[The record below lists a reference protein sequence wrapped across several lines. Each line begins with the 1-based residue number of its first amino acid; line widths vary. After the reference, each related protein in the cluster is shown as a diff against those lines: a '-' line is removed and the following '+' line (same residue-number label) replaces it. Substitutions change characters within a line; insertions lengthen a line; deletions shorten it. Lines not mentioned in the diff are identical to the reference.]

1 MSYSIKQWAR
11 SSGGNYCWCS
21 DAVLIG
27 LGLAIVTAITNR
39 PAIIAAAGAV
49 NDAGATAVSA
59 IANGQNPISAIANS
73 GSEFD
78 RVIKLIERVEGGWS
92 NHPDDRGGATKYG
105 ITAATA
111 SRHGL
116 NVSTLTR
123 EQAREIYR
131 KDYWIPSGASSAQ
144 WPLNLAIMNSYV
156 NSGRKWQITGST
168 PLEQAIN
175 YINQQNNYYHQ
186 IISNNPSQR
195 VFANGWFRRTKFMV
209 EAAKGGNPGW

>member
-1 MSYSIKQWAR
+1 MGKILDWAN
-11 SSGGNYCWCS
+11 SEPESNNAPLSLILCGG
-21 DAVLIG
+21 ALVFG
-27 LGLAIVTAITNR
+27 LGFTPSPIREA
-39 PAIIAAAGAV
+39 
-49 NDAGATAVSA
+49 ATAAVEA
-59 IANGQNPISAIANS
+59 VALGQNPITAIANS
-73 GSEFD
+73 GSNFD
-78 RVIKLIERVEGGWS
+78 RVIKIIERVEGGWS
-92 NHPDDRGGATKYG
+92 NHPSDRGGATKYG

-116 NVSTLTR
+116 NVSSLTR

-156 NSGRKWQITGST
+156 NSGKKWQIAGST

-195 VFANGWFRRTKFMV
+195 VFANGWFRRTKFMA